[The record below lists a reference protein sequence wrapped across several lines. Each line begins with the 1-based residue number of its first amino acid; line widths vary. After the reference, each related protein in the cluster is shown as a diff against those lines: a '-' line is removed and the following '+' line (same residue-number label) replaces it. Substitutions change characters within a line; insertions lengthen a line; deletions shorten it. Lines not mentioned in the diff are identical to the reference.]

1 MSSSQ
6 GPCLNDAVCEYKNPL
21 LLETWTQPLE
31 RANPYYSLVPSSFG
45 IHSVQRVVNREGWEV
60 STQLRHAQWEQG
72 HCFWVGMKPQEI
84 CPPVRV
90 QASYIPATDVYVEGG
105 DYPYCSPSAVLGA
118 PSKAD

>member
-21 LLETWTQPLE
+21 LLETCTQPLE
-31 RANPYYSLVPSSFG
+31 RANPYYSLVPGSSGMRF
-45 IHSVQRVVNREGWEV
+45 VQRVVNREGWEV
-60 STQLRHAQWEQG
+60 STRLCHALWEQG

-84 CPPVRV
+84 RPLLRV
-90 QASYIPATDVYVEGG
+90 QASYVLVADVCVEGG
-105 DYPYCSPSAVLGA
+105 GYLSSAVLGA